1 MCVVKKTAFAV
12 VIIIAAALVAFL
24 ICDGTLNK
32 EISSGFFSMNTYST
46 VKLKGTESDK
56 AAEEIQ
62 KLTEKLDTEILSR
75 KSDDSVVSHLNK
87 NGGGNA
93 ENLSD
98 YLDILFDV
106 CQKAAAHLILLS
118 AQ

>member
-1 MCVVKKTAFAV
+1 MGRCRAVKKTAFAV

-24 ICDGTLNK
+24 VYDGTVNK

-46 VKLKGTESDK
+46 VKLMGADSDE

-75 KSDDSVVSHLNK
+75 KSGNSVVSLLNK

-93 ENLSD
+93 EKISA

-106 CQKAAAHLILLS
+106 
-118 AQ
+118 